1 LAQIAKGFEGH
12 KDHGALKAAL
22 EAWYNEVKRAVW
34 KNSSDVK
41 SSFAH
46 ASIVSADRVVFNI
59 RGNNYCLVTY
69 VDYRRSA
76 VFIKWFGS
84 HKEYD
89 TIHVRTVQ
97 HEPEAH

>member
-34 KNSSDVK
+34 KISSDVK

-59 RGNNYCLVTY
+59 RGNNYCPVTY

-89 TIHVRTVQ
+89 TIDVRTVH
-97 HEPEAH
+97 HEREAH